1 MPINKIPT
9 REPAHTLADF
19 TSQKLIVPSLSGQ
32 EASAVIRELSDALQR
47 EGRITDSAA
56 FCQWVIKRELL
67 CGTVTEPGWAI
78 PHGLVKDLSEPCFA
92 LGRWLSP
99 KIWTNS
105 HRQVSLVF
113 LFAIPETNVPA
124 YNSLVIS
131 LGELSKATQLVEQL
145 VNADHESKMLNVLKQ
160 VKLHSPSVG

>member
-1 MPINKIPT
+1 MPVNKIPLT
-9 REPAHTLADF
+9 ETARTLADF
-19 TSQKLIVPSLSGQ
+19 TSRKLIVPSLSGQ

-47 EGRITDSAA
+47 ENRVPDSPA
-56 FCQWVIKRELL
+56 FSQWVIKRELL

-105 HRQVSLVF
+105 NQWVSLVF
-113 LFAIPETNVPA
+113 LFAVPENDVQA
-124 YNSLVIS
+124 YYHLVMG
-131 LGELSKATQLVEQL
+131 LAEMSKATQLVEQL
-145 VNADHESKMLNVLKQ
+145 LKAGDENEMLEVLKQ
-160 VKLHSPSVG
+160 VKLPMPSGS